1 MVTGGI
7 DLGREP
13 LSCNVIRKES
23 QRDKFFFHPMVKQS
37 ELKPVSY
44 IALIQCLAMLCIEVT
59 FPEGDLSTI
68 YFKSF
73 VCVTSVLWNIF
84 QTTDFP
90 PVLKKEPFP
99 FDTLQ
104 GSSSFTL
111 TEGSVDLI
119 KGFTK
124 ASVIAFVLMSV
135 SELDLETE
143 WDQILP
149 FTTFLDKAW
158 LLPSHDSRYILR
170 HQCFFAEHLNIFFI
184 DI

>member
-1 MVTGGI
+1 MQCDSVGKSARQVSFI
-7 DLGREP
+7 
-13 LSCNVIRKES
+13 
-23 QRDKFFFHPMVKQS
+23 FHPMVKQS
-37 ELKPVSY
+37 ELKPVSLS

-73 VCVTSVLWNIF
+73 VCVTSVLWSIF

-104 GSSSFTL
+104 GSSSFKL

-135 SELDLETE
+135 SELDLATE

-158 LLPSHDSRYILR
+158 LLPAHDSRYILR
-170 HQCFFAEHLNIFFI
+170 HQCFFAEHLTIFFI
-184 DI
+184 DILI